1 MGGWYI
7 PAPASPTGTAPMLLH
22 VLRPEYMYGAYE
34 DVDVDVGCFVF
45 MFKVHTT
52 LVGHVT
58 LFHMRSLISVVR
70 GGIESSYV
78 YFSRRCASSWIR
90 ATPVTLLSR
99 FRI

>member
-52 LVGHVT
+52 LVGHVSRYST
-58 LFHMRSLISVVR
+58 CALISVW
-70 GGIESSYV
+70 
-78 YFSRRCASSWIR
+78 CAAGSNRLTS
-90 ATPVTLLSR
+90 TLADVALLAG
-99 FRI
+99 